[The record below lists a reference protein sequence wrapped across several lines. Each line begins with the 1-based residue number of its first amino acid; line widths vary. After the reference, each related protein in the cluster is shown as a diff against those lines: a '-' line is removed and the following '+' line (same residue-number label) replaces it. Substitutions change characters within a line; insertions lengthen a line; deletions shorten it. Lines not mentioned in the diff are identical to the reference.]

1 MWLSLAAFLLAFVA
15 VVRFTSLTI
24 PPALS
29 KYAGI
34 AVLAGLDVLVSGARS
49 LLEGRYHTATFL
61 TGLLGHLVAA
71 VLVVY
76 LGAVVGLD
84 LVLAVSVALG
94 ISLFWNLLAYQRQL
108 VGKLTGGETSTG
120 EPPDATYPLHPPC

>member
-1 MWLSLAAFLLAFVA
+1 LPSAG
-15 VVRFTSLTI
+15 S
-24 PPALS
+24 PPSLS

-34 AVLAGLDVLVSGARS
+34 ALLAGLDVLVSGARS
-49 LLEGRYHTATFL
+49 LLEGRYHTTTFL

-94 ISLFWNLLAYQRQL
+94 ISLFWNLLSYQRQL
-108 VGKLTGGETSTG
+108 VRKLTGEDVSPGDSS
-120 EPPDATYPLHPPC
+120 DSMYHLHPPC